1 MENSKL
7 LKVVLIIL
15 IGAMVF
21 TMGTSVLAA
30 DSSNDTYQ
38 DLADAL
44 NGTTSNNT
52 TNNATN
58 NAANNATR
66 NTTRNTTGNNTLNT
80 SSFRNNSNT
89 LNTAYNNTTLPKA
102 GITNSIPVVA
112 LIVIFGISAVYAYIK
127 IKDYKNL

>member
-58 NAANNATR
+58 NVANNATG
-66 NTTRNTTGNNTLNT
+66 NTTRNTTGN
-80 SSFRNNSNT
+80 NT